1 MTDEQI
7 LAIVRSKREI
17 HPELARP
24 LGWNGFRRIL
34 AREDISLVVTAMA
47 KRDAQLICFDGQWA
61 ILLNSNSCPRRHL
74 YYGVHELGHLWCHHD
89 PPAARDRSGYTTCRK
104 EGDEDPREGEAELFC
119 VYVLGGRRFQE
130 DFLDALYL
138 SRIAH
143 ATVVVGYDPARAV
156 SRSLVE
162 AYATL
167 DVLLRR

>member
-61 ILLNSNSCPRRHL
+61 ILLNCNSCPRRHL

-89 PPAARDRSGYTTCRK
+89 PYCSRSERIYNMQEDDG
-104 EGDEDPREGEAELFC
+104 EDPREEEAELFC
-119 VYVLGGRRFQE
+119 VYVLGGRRF
-130 DFLDALYL
+130 
-138 SRIAH
+138 
-143 ATVVVGYDPARAV
+143 
-156 SRSLVE
+156 
-162 AYATL
+162 
-167 DVLLRR
+167 RRTF